1 MASFYAELQ
10 VEGNSY
16 RVVHCS
22 YACHQATDARGRV
35 QAKVRYAPLELV
47 LDVPT
52 DDGLLAWAHAPHKPL
67 AGQVVFYDVA
77 RQTAHETIA
86 FTAGEC
92 VQYAEEF
99 ASSATGDGAYVCQ
112 LTITAP
118 SFELRAGGPVAPAAA
133 GLAAVASGVAVVAQQ
148 VQQTAATARQVAEA
162 YEAPLMQETSY
173 FSLYDASTHF
183 KRPAAGP
190 LSPDLERLISQAFS
204 IEPGPFLNGVPGF
217 EAAVKADLQAI
228 YNTPTG
234 KQLLD
239 SLHASG
245 KRTPIGYGGRNRAV
259 FPEHPD
265 GTPIWEP
272 AFYDE
277 AGITPGAGLGIGV
290 MYNPF
295 QEKTGDLP
303 WNKRPPGVGLA
314 HELIH
319 AEQAAYGR
327 MKQGD
332 SFNPG
337 GPWAQDPKKLL
348 EVHTFELETVG
359 APPHDRYALS
369 ENKIRSEW
377 DPPQPLRAYY

>member
-52 DDGLLAWAHAPHKPL
+52 DDSLLAWAHTPHKPL
-67 AGQVVFYDVA
+67 AGQVVFYDIS

-86 FTAGEC
+86 FAAGEC

-118 SFELRAGGPVAPAAA
+118 SFELRAGGPVAAVGAA
-133 GLAAVASGVAVVAQQ
+133 GVVAVAQQ
-148 VQQTAATARQVAEA
+148 VQQASATVQQVAEA
-162 YEAPLMQETSY
+162 HEAPPVMQETSY

-190 LSPDLERLISQAFS
+190 LSPDLERILSQTFS

-245 KRTPIGYGGRNRAV
+245 KRIPIGYGGRNRAV

-265 GTPIWEP
+265 GTPNWEP

-277 AGITPGAGLGIGV
+277 AGREPGPGIGLGV

-295 QEKTGDLP
+295 HEKTGDLP

-332 SFNPG
+332 SPNPG
-337 GPWAQDPKKLL
+337 GPSALDPNKMPI
-348 EVHTFELETVG
+348 VHTFELETVG